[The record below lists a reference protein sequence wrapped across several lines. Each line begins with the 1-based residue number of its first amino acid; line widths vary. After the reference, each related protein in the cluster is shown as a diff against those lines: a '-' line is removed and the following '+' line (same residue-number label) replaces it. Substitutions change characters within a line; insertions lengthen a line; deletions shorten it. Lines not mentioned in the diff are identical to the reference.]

1 MGAVTRVR
9 PIAVFC
15 VEGGR
20 RAARG
25 FAEVSLV
32 SIRRWVP
39 IIVGA
44 VLVTLLSPLTANA
57 QATAAGVDCG
67 LPESD
72 ADALVILNNFYP
84 GYGGTTPT

>member
-1 MGAVTRVR
+1 
-9 PIAVFC
+9 
-15 VEGGR
+15 
-20 RAARG
+20 
-25 FAEVSLV
+25 VSLV

-44 VLVTLLSPLTANA
+44 ILVTLLSSVTA
-57 QATAAGVDCG
+57 QTTAAGVDCG

-84 GYGGTTPT
+84 GYW